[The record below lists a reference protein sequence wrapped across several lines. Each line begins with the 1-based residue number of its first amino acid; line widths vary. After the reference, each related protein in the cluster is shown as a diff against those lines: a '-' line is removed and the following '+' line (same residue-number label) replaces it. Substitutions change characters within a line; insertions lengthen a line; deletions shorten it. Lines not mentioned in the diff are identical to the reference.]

1 MDIARGITI
10 ALMIFVNH
18 AGDRPKWI
26 QHVKWNGLH
35 LADLVMPAFL
45 YICGT
50 SIALSL
56 VPLKERLVP
65 RKELMSKVGTRCL
78 KLFGLGL
85 LTQVSLQTTSQLLDH
100 AW

>member
-26 QHVKWNGLH
+26 QHAKWNGLH